1 MDEAGRGPLAGPLVV
16 AACLL
21 PRGFDCEG
29 LDDSKKLT
37 APQREELFIRVT
49 AHALYHV
56 EVVPVEEIDRKNILR
71 ATLEAMAL
79 CLHRVGARKARV
91 DGNQHPVD
99 PPCPCELVVQGDGRY
114 ACIAAASVLAK
125 VTRDRLMVEAARIYP
140 GYGFETN
147 MGYHAPEHI
156 RGLKLYG
163 PTAIHRKSFDPVR
176 SMLAQPCLGF
186 DA

>member
-1 MDEAGRGPLAGPLVV
+1 LVV

-21 PRGFDCEG
+21 PQGFDCGG

-37 APQREELFIRVT
+37 PAQREEMFDRVT
-49 AHALYHV
+49 RLARYHI
-56 EVVPVEEIDRKNILR
+56 EVVSVEDIDRKNILR
-71 ATLEAMAL
+71 ATLEAMAW
-79 CLHRVGARKARV
+79 CLSQVGAARARV

-99 PPCPCELVVQGDGRY
+99 PPCPCELVVQGDGKF

-125 VTRDRLMVEAARIYP
+125 VTRDRLMVEAATAYP

-156 RGLKLYG
+156 RGLELYG
-163 PTAIHRKSFDPVR
+163 PTPIHRKSFDPVR

-186 DA
+186 DV